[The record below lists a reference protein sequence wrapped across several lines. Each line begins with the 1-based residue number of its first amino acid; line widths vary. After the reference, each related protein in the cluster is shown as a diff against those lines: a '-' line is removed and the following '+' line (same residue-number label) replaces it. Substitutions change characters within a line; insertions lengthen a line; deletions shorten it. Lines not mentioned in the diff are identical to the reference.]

1 MAVMFGHSE
10 NSEEDA
16 RIALEF
22 AERAVTI
29 DEQFALP
36 HSALGYAY
44 SAARRHNEDIAAAR
58 RAVELQPGDAD
69 SYHFLTICLLRAGD
83 GEEARDSILT
93 ALRLNPQYVAG
104 PYLNSLGRACF
115 VAGRYQQAS
124 DTFERNVAHGGPL
137 GVPMLT
143 TWLAS
148 LVELGRLDD
157 AREIAQRL
165 VEFDPGFSLT
175 RAGNDAF
182 GLPSEA
188 SRERIVEAEPV
199 NDFETPTVSI
209 Y

>member
-124 DTFERNVAHGGPL
+124 DTFERNV
-137 GVPMLT
+137 
-143 TWLAS
+143 
-148 LVELGRLDD
+148 
-157 AREIAQRL
+157 
-165 VEFDPGFSLT
+165 
-175 RAGNDAF
+175 
-182 GLPSEA
+182 
-188 SRERIVEAEPV
+188 
-199 NDFETPTVSI
+199 
-209 Y
+209 